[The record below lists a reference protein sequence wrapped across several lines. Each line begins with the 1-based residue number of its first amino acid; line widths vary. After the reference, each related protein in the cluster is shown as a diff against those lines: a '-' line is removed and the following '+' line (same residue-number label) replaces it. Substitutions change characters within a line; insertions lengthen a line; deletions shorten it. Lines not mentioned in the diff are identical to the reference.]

1 MASPARST
9 SMLGGGG
16 RVYCKTY
23 IHAYMHAYIC
33 PHIYTCGC
41 ISKIKAIMNGRPFI
55 RNLIYL
61 STSER
66 SELGQFWHFWQILT
80 NNNVWSQLRQIIGGA
95 KGYSTP
101 LPSKKILGGG
111 GGCSLFLCIWVMV
124 SP

>member
-1 MASPARST
+1 MKFFNIGEGEGVASPARST

-16 RVYCKTY
+16 ACVSCKTY

-55 RNLIYL
+55 RNLIYHL

-66 SELGQFWHFWQILT
+66 SELGQFLAFFA
-80 NNNVWSQLRQIIGGA
+80 NFN
-95 KGYSTP
+95 
-101 LPSKKILGGG
+101 
-111 GGCSLFLCIWVMV
+111 
-124 SP
+124 

>member
-9 SMLGGGG
+9 SMLGGGGGG

-55 RNLIYL
+55 RNLIYHL

-66 SELGQFWHFWQILT
+66 SELGQFL
-80 NNNVWSQLRQIIGGA
+80 A
-95 KGYSTP
+95 
-101 LPSKKILGGG
+101 
-111 GGCSLFLCIWVMV
+111 FLANFN
-124 SP
+124 

>member
-9 SMLGGGG
+9 SMLGG

-55 RNLIYL
+55 RNLIYHL

-66 SELGQFWHFWQILT
+66 SELGQFLAF
-80 NNNVWSQLRQIIGGA
+80 
-95 KGYSTP
+95 
-101 LPSKKILGGG
+101 LPN
-111 GGCSLFLCIWVMV
+111 FN
-124 SP
+124 